1 MVRANGRRASSGS
14 RATANVA
21 THVGSHTAARDQD
34 VLRHGSAPLPVR
46 LRRPRMDWCRVLRT
60 SATTSRWA
68 GASVATN
75 AASRTEAV
83 AGHRVA
89 DASLQALL
97 AVVRDRRAVR
107 STHKAEDVMVE
118 AVRRASGKV
127 ALLPVVHLRVLLV
140 LKLERSVAQAKVR
153 AGCSSRGT
161 APTVRLAASR
171 TRSRASHEVPID
183 LVDLVVNRTVVS
195 LRRFISQ

>member
-1 MVRANGRRASSGS
+1 MV
-14 RATANVA
+14 TA
-21 THVGSHTAARDQD
+21 VGTLITAARDQD
-34 VLRHGSAPLPVR
+34 ARSRGSALLPG
-46 LRRPRMDWCRVLRT
+46 LPRRPRMDWCRLRP

-107 STHKAEDVMVE
+107 STHKAEDE
-118 AVRRASGKV
+118 TDAAARRVSEKV
-127 ALLPVVHLRVLLV
+127 ARLLV
-140 LKLERSVAQAKVR
+140 VRLRALLALARPARVAAKVR
-153 AGCSSRGT
+153 ADCSSRGT
-161 APTVRLAASR
+161 APTVPLAASR
-171 TRSRASHEVPID
+171 TRSRASHDVPID
-183 LVDLVVNRTVVS
+183 LVDLVVNRS
-195 LRRFISQ
+195 NAISRVKSRSQFVRLILWKIVLTMLAT